1 MSKERLEEIKK
12 HRNEADNCIDEYE
25 FEKINFYNLHV
36 DWLIEQAERAQ
47 ELENVNRVLQK
58 ANEGLER
65 DKERLREWVD
75 EIEAENERLRKQNI
89 ELFESNRHYLAENK
103 WLKRRRLND

>member
-1 MSKERLEEIKK
+1 MSKERLEEIKI
-12 HRNEADNCIDEYE
+12 RR
-25 FEKINFYNLHV
+25 EKNRSKNMPLTNDLLTIHFN
-36 DWLIEQAERAQ
+36 WLIEQAERAQ

-103 WLKRRRLND
+103 WLKRRR